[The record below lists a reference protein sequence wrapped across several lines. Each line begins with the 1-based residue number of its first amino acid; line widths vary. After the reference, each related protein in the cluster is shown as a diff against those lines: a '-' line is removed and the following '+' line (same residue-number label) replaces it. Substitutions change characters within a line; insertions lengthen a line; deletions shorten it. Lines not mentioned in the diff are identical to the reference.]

1 MQKTGLSR
9 VQIYKWM
16 FDMKQL
22 QERPKKFIAPDE
34 RISYSPAIL
43 EPTSKQELERG
54 TASIKPIFLVERV
67 QRA

>member
-1 MQKTGLSR
+1 MEQTGLSR

-22 QERPKKFIAPDE
+22 QERPKKFIAPEE
-34 RISYSPAIL
+34 RISYSPSIL

-54 TASIKPIFLVERV
+54 ASSIKLIFLVERV